1 MAALESRMAPT
12 NSGIVV
18 TNLRM
23 VATSAERYCHV
34 IVTDLRDAAVTGF
47 TVTPPFDRNE
57 NVIDGRPKILANWS
71 NNPTLSPYIG

>member
-1 MAALESRMAPT
+1 MADAK
-12 NSGIVV
+12 VV
-18 TNLRM
+18 SADSKVVSADSKM
-23 VATSAERYCHV
+23 VSASAERYCHV

-71 NNPTLSPYIG
+71 NNPTLSSYIG